1 MKRIVILGA
10 TGSIGKSTL
19 KVVKKYPQKFK
30 IVGITAKRNKE
41 QLLKI
46 AENFSVK
53 NVGIYN
59 ESVVFEGNKK
69 KNIDGDVNSYFVNKL
84 DYDIIVNA
92 LVGSIGF
99 YPTYYGIKR
108 GKIIALAN
116 KETIVSYGDI
126 IKKELRKNKRAVIK
140 PVDSEHSAL
149 WQLLSFIDR
158 KKVEKCYIT
167 ASGGVPF
174 KTKRYDL
181 TLDEVLKH
189 PVWNMGIKVTVDSST
204 MVNKGLEIIEA
215 CRLFSLSPDM
225 VGVMIHPNSL
235 VHAIVLL
242 KDGTYISHMAY
253 PDMILPIEYALLH
266 PDRGK
271 TPSVKL
277 LDENVTLNL
286 SFHPAPFEKY
296 KSLKLA
302 YRAVKMGGN
311 MPAVFNAANEKA
323 VELFI
328 RGEIKFNQIVG
339 LIEKVMKKI
348 KFVKR
353 VTIENIRESEKEAKR
368 LTENFGEKL

>member
-1 MKRIVILGA
+1 VKRIIILGA

-19 KVVKKYPQKFK
+19 NVVKKYPERFK
-30 IVGITAKRNKE
+30 IVGITANRNKE

-46 AENFSVK
+46 AKDFSVK
-53 NVGIYN
+53 NVGLYN
-59 ESVVFEGNKK
+59 ESFVIEGKNK
-69 KNIDGDVNSYFVNKL
+69 KNIDCDVNSYFVNKL

-108 GKIIALAN
+108 GKTIALAN
-116 KETIVSYGDI
+116 KETIVSYGEI
-126 IKKELRKNKRAVIK
+126 IKKELKKNKRAVIK

-158 KKVEKCYIT
+158 EKVKKCFIT

-174 KTKRYDL
+174 KTKKDDL

-189 PVWNMGIKVTVDSST
+189 PVWNMGVKVTVDSST

-215 CRLFSLSPDM
+215 CRLFSLEPDM

-266 PDRGK
+266 PDRGE
-271 TPSVKL
+271 TPSIKMF
-277 LDENVTLNL
+277 DENVNLNL
-286 SFHPAPFEKY
+286 SFHPAPVEKY

-302 YRAVKMGGN
+302 YMAIKMGGN
-311 MPAVFNAANEKA
+311 MPAVFNASNEKA
-323 VELFI
+323 VELFV

-339 LIEKVMKKI
+339 LIERVMKKI
-348 KFVKR
+348 KFVKK
-353 VTIENIRESEKEAKR
+353 VTIENIQESEKEAKR
-368 LTENFGEKL
+368 LTEIFGEKL